1 MALEQVLTQ
10 EQSLILTQAMRQALH
25 CLETPAAE
33 LSEYLQEE
41 ALSNPLLEVEPPPIS
56 APISQQP
63 EVGNVPIRQEERLI
77 WEGESPAEP
86 ASVSDYVSFP
96 VSFQEHLD
104 LQLKLMSGLDKPT
117 EALCHYLVGC
127 LNSAG
132 YLDCP
137 LSELAGELGCSRFDL
152 EQALFVVQ
160 SLDPPGT
167 GARDLSECLLL
178 QLVQG
183 SEFTAVNIHLVKAGL
198 PLLAERDYT
207 GLSKLLK
214 VSREEVLRAAE
225 VIRSLNPIPSRG
237 FAGDQSVSFI
247 QPEATIRIENGQVIV
262 EMNTYGVPKL
272 SLSRDYCDLLES
284 ENCTEAQPYLREKMT
299 EARKLISSLE
309 NRQNTLFRLISA
321 VVQRQLPYFTNGQE
335 LQPLSMKDLAEELS
349 LNVSTVSRGVKDK
362 YLLFDGRVLPLRS
375 LFRSALETERGI
387 SVSPDFIQKQMR
399 RFLEAENPTSP
410 LSDEALSEALSGI
423 GINIS
428 RRTVAKYRQAMN
440 IPSAAARKRAAAE
453 TGR

>member
-1 MALEQVLTQ
+1 MSLEQVLAQ
-10 EQSLILTQAMRQALH
+10 EQSLILTPAMRQALR

-41 ALSNPLLEVEPPPIS
+41 ALSNPLLEVDLPPIS
-56 APISQQP
+56 MPVPRQP
-63 EVGNVPIRQEERLI
+63 EAGDASIRREERLI
-77 WEGESPAEP
+77 WEGESSAAPSSFP
-86 ASVSDYVSFP
+86 DYVSSP
-96 VSFQEHLD
+96 VSFREHLD

-178 QLVQG
+178 QLAQG
-183 SEFTAVNIHLVKAGL
+183 PEFNAVNIHLVKAGL

-207 GLSKLLK
+207 GLSKLLR

-237 FAGDQSVSFI
+237 FAGDQSVPFI
-247 QPEATIRIENGQVIV
+247 QPEATIRVEDGQAVV

-272 SLSRDYCDLLES
+272 SLSRDYCALLEN
-284 ENCTEAQPYLREKMT
+284 EHCAEAQPYLREKIA
-299 EARKLISSLE
+299 EAKKLISSVE

-321 VVQRQLPYFTNGQE
+321 VVQRQLPYFTSGQE
-335 LQPLSMKDLAEELS
+335 LRPLSMKDLAEDLS

-375 LFRSALETERGI
+375 LFRTALETQQGV
-387 SVSPDFIQKQMR
+387 SVSPDFIHKQMR
-399 RFLEAENPTSP
+399 RFLDAENPASP

-453 TGR
+453 KGR